1 MGMILGGEIT
11 SALTTFA
18 GLGLALILEGDGAEH
33 VRLGWTDAAEPRM
46 VVTADGYDD
55 EAVATAV
62 YQHALSLADSKSW
75 PQINLDRKPWVNNKG
90 KMTSAAMS
98 PCIAPP
104 NRGEEWEYLDDLR
117 NKIIDRCLFGNESG
131 VNLELIGALGRPAY
145 WCGKKGNSS
154 PDLGASRYDMEV
166 RRSGRNLVH
175 EKIAPLAC
183 FIAERSVEEISAGLC
198 GVRINRRKVG
208 GKGRPRDSAGLTPPG
223 CADSSLVWAAL
234 WGISS
239 FPVVH
244 RVNRCSVS
252 AGAIPS
258 GEREPL
264 NVVVPAVVGGYSL
277 HRWRALIVSSQL
289 ACWQDHEESS
299 LGWLR
304 RHGVRAVIVFNV
316 NVIRLRAPSPDE
328 FYLGA
333 GDVCPI

>member
-62 YQHALSLADSKSW
+62 YQHALSLADSESW

-104 NRGEEWEYLDDLR
+104 NQEEEWEYLDDLR
-117 NKIIDRCLFGNESG
+117 NNIIDRCLFGNESG

-183 FIAERSVEEISAGLC
+183 FIAERSVEEISSGLC

-223 CADSSLVWAAL
+223 CVDSSLVWAAL
-234 WGISS
+234 WGIAS

-264 NVVVPAVVGGYSL
+264 NVFVPAVVGGYSL

-289 ACWQDHEESS
+289 ACWQDREESS